1 MASRF
6 EKFSE
11 RARRVLTIAQEEAR
25 NLNHSYIGTEHILLG
40 LVREEE
46 GVAARVLTNLGIGL
60 GKVRSAVE
68 FIIGRGEKPGTG
80 ETGLTPRAKKV
91 IELAIDEARQ
101 LGHNY
106 IGTEHLL
113 LGLLREGEG
122 VASSV
127 LDSFGITLERARA
140 ETAHILTQGAPKARL
155 SRSTSRT
162 PALDQLGIDL
172 TAAAR
177 AGKLDPVIGRYKEI
191 ERLIQI
197 LSRRTKNNPA
207 LIGEP
212 GVGKTA
218 IVEGLAHRIVAGDV
232 PETLEDRRLLALDM
246 GSLVAGTKYRGE
258 FEERLK
264 KIIDEIKTA
273 ANCVLFID
281 EFHTMVGAGAAEGA
295 VDAANILKPSLA
307 RGELQC
313 IGATTLDDYR
323 KYVERDAAL
332 ERRFQPVLVEEP
344 SVDETLEILR
354 GIKERYEEHHHL
366 TITDEALSSAASLA
380 ARYIPDRFLPDKAID
395 LVDEAASRVRIKH
408 RTMPITLKEAKQLGD
423 NIRKDKDAA
432 LATQQYD
439 YAAELRQREQQIE
452 EKIRSLEEEWR
463 SEQEQEQPEVVAE
476 DIAEVVS
483 MWTGVPIVQLAGD
496 ETSRLLNME
505 EVVHRRIIGQD
516 EAIVTIAKAIRRAR
530 AGLKD
535 PRRPIGNF
543 IFLGPTGVGKTEL
556 ARALSEFM
564 FGSEDTL
571 IRIDM
576 SEFMEKFAVSR
587 LVGAPPGYVG
597 YDEGGQLTEAV
608 RRKSYSCI
616 LLDEI
621 EKAHPDVFNL
631 LLQIFD
637 DGHLTDAKGRRVDF
651 RNSIIIMT
659 SNIGAELI
667 RKGTT
672 IGFASRSDEVK
683 TREQSYERMKENLL
697 NELKKAFRPE
707 FLNRVDGVV
716 VFHALTKEQIRSI
729 VDLMLAN
736 VSQQLKEKEI
746 MLEVTDAAKDFL
758 GEKGYDEV
766 FGARPLRRVIQDMI
780 EDKLSEAVLRDEFKV
795 FNRVYETRVT
805 IKKPEV
811 LSGVSKAIQELP
823 DIINIE
829 SSGDSLTVYSTNV
842 VKYDVEKIA
851 KDQVKEVVKGETEGR
866 LRDKEATEPRIT
878 ENTYISY
885 VVIDMKDNEIVI
897 ESKDSFALPD
907 LAVGAATV

>member
-1 MASRF
+1 MSSRF

-25 NLNHSYIGTEHILLG
+25 QMNHNSIGTKHILLG

-46 GVAARVLTNLGIGL
+46 GVAAKILTNLGVSLNKI
-60 GKVRSAVE
+60 RTAVE
-68 FIIGRGEKPGTG
+68 FNSDRGERPSTG
-80 ETGLTPRAKKV
+80 ESGLTPRAKRV

-101 LGHNY
+101 LSHNY

-122 VASSV
+122 VAAGV
-127 LDSFGITLERARA
+127 LNSLGVTLERARS
-140 ETAHILTQGAPKARL
+140 ETAQVLSQGVP
-155 SRSTSRT
+155 RSKSGRGASRT
-162 PALDQLGIDL
+162 PALDQLGVDL

-177 AGKLDPVIGRYKEI
+177 AGKLDPVIGRTKEI
-191 ERLIQI
+191 ERVIQI

-232 PETLEDRRLLALDM
+232 PETLEERRLVALDM

-258 FEERLK
+258 FEERVK
-264 KIIDEIKTA
+264 KVIEEIKTA
-273 ANCVLFID
+273 GNCVLFID

-295 VDAANILKPSLA
+295 VDAANILKPSLS

-344 SVDETLEILR
+344 SVEETLDILR
-354 GIKERYEEHHHL
+354 GVKGRYEDHHRL
-366 TITDEALSSAASLA
+366 TISDEALHSASTLA

-395 LVDEAASRVRIKH
+395 LIDEASSRVRIKH
-408 RTMPITLKEAKQLGD
+408 YTMPSSLKETKQLAD
-423 NIRKDKDAA
+423 TKRKDKDTA
-432 LATQQYD
+432 LAAQEYD
-439 YAAELRQREQQIE
+439 RAAELR
-452 EKIRSLEEEWR
+452 EEELQLDDKAHALEDEWR
-463 SEQEQEQPEVVAE
+463 ALQTQDQPVVTSEN
-476 DIAEVVS
+476 IAEVVS
-483 MWTGVPIVQLAGD
+483 MWTSIPVVQLAGD
-496 ETSRLLNME
+496 ETERLLNME
-505 EVVHRRIIGQD
+505 EVIHQRIIGQD
-516 EAIVTIAKAIRRAR
+516 EAINTIAKAIRRAR

-556 ARALSEFM
+556 VRALAEFM

-571 IRIDM
+571 IRLDM
-576 SEFMEKFAVSR
+576 SEFMEKFAASR

-597 YDEGGQLTEAV
+597 YEEGGQLTEAV
-608 RRKSYSCI
+608 RRKSYCCI

-651 RNSIIIMT
+651 RNSIIVMT
-659 SNIGAELI
+659 SNVGAEMI
-667 RKGTT
+667 RKGTVL
-672 IGFASRSDEVK
+672 GFTSGSNEAK
-683 TREQSYERMKENLL
+683 TREQAYEKMKDNLL
-697 NELKKAFRPE
+697 NEMKKTFRPE

-716 VFHALTKEQIRSI
+716 VFHSLSKEQIRQI
-729 VDLMLAN
+729 VDLMLTS
-736 VSQQLKEKEI
+736 VTQQLKEKDI
-746 MLEVTDAAKDFL
+746 ALEVTDAAKDFL

-766 FGARPLRRVIQDMI
+766 YGARPLRRAIQDMV
-780 EDKLSEAVLRDEFKV
+780 EDKLSEDLLRGNF
-795 FNRVYETRVT
+795 
-805 IKKPEV
+805 
-811 LSGVSKAIQELP
+811 Q
-823 DIINIE
+823 
-829 SSGDSLTVYSTNV
+829 SGDSVIVDLEEDQIV
-842 VKYDVEKIA
+842 VRPV
-851 KDQVKEVVKGETEGR
+851 T
-866 LRDKEATEPRIT
+866 
-878 ENTYISY
+878 
-885 VVIDMKDNEIVI
+885 
-897 ESKDSFALPD
+897 
-907 LAVGAATV
+907 AVGALMGEEN

>member
-1 MASRF
+1 MSSRF

-25 NLNHSYIGTEHILLG
+25 QMNHSYIGTEHILLG
-40 LVREEE
+40 LAREEE
-46 GVAARVLTNLGIGL
+46 GVAAKVLTNLGVIL
-60 GKVRSAVE
+60 NKIRSAVE
-68 FIIGRGEKPGTG
+68 FISGRSERPSTG
-80 ETGLTPRAKKV
+80 ETGLTPRAKRV

-113 LGLLREGEG
+113 LGLMREGEG
-122 VASSV
+122 VAAGV
-127 LDSFGITLERARA
+127 LDSLGVTLERARA
-140 ETAHILTQGAPKARL
+140 KTAQVLSQAVPRSRGGRGA
-155 SRSTSRT
+155 SRT
-162 PALDQLGIDL
+162 PALDQLGVDL

-177 AGKLDPVIGRYKEI
+177 AGKLDPVIGRVKEI
-191 ERLIQI
+191 ERVIQI

-232 PETLEDRRLLALDM
+232 PETLENRRLVALDM

-258 FEERLK
+258 FEERVK
-264 KIIDEIKTA
+264 KVIEEIKTA
-273 ANCVLFID
+273 GNCMLFID

-332 ERRFQPVLVEEP
+332 ERRFQPVVVEEP
-344 SVDETLEILR
+344 SVEDTLDILR
-354 GIKERYEEHHHL
+354 GIKERYEQHHRL
-366 TITDEALSSAASLA
+366 DISDEALHSAATFAS
-380 ARYIPDRFLPDKAID
+380 RYIPDRFLPDKAID
-395 LVDEAASRVRIKH
+395 LVDEAASRVRIKFH
-408 RTMPITLKEAKQLGD
+408 TMPISLKEAKQLVE
-423 NIRKDKDAA
+423 IKRKDKDTA
-432 LATQQYD
+432 LAAQEYD
-439 YAAELRQREQQIE
+439 HAAELREQELQIE
-452 EKIRSLEEEWR
+452 DKVRKLEEEWR
-463 SEQEQEQPEVVAE
+463 AGQTQEKPLVTAE
-476 DIAEVVS
+476 NIAEVVS
-483 MWTGVPIVQLAGD
+483 MWTGIPVVQLASD

-505 EVVHRRIIGQD
+505 EVIHHRIIGQD
-516 EAIVTIAKAIRRAR
+516 EAINIIAKSIRRAR

-556 ARALSEFM
+556 VRALADFM
-564 FGSEDTL
+564 FGSEETL
-571 IRIDM
+571 IRLDM

-597 YDEGGQLTEAV
+597 YEEGGQLTEAV
-608 RRKSYSCI
+608 RRKSYCCI

-651 RNSIIIMT
+651 RNSIIVMT
-659 SNIGAELI
+659 SNVGAEMI
-667 RKGTT
+667 RKGTVL
-672 IGFASRSDEVK
+672 GFTAGTNEAK
-683 TREQSYERMKENLL
+683 TREQAYEKMKENLL
-697 NELKKAFRPE
+697 NEMKKTFRPE

-716 VFHALTKEQIRSI
+716 VFHSLTREQIRQI
-729 VDLMLAN
+729 VDLMLDS
-736 VSQQLKEKEI
+736 VTQQLQEKGI
-746 MLEVTDAAKDFL
+746 TLEVTEAAKDFL

-766 FGARPLRRVIQDMI
+766 YGARPLRRTIQDMI
-780 EDKLSEAVLRDEFKV
+780 EDKLSEDLLRGKF
-795 FNRVYETRVT
+795 R
-805 IKKPEV
+805 
-811 LSGVSKAIQELP
+811 
-823 DIINIE
+823 
-829 SSGDSLTVYSTNV
+829 SGDTVVADLEGDQIV
-842 VKYDVEKIA
+842 VRP
-851 KDQVKEVVKGETEGR
+851 T
-866 LRDKEATEPRIT
+866 T
-878 ENTYISY
+878 
-885 VVIDMKDNEIVI
+885 
-897 ESKDSFALPD
+897 
-907 LAVGAATV
+907 AVGALMGEDD

>member
-1 MASRF
+1 MSSRF

-25 NLNHSYIGTEHILLG
+25 QLNHNYIGTEHILLG

-46 GVAARVLTNLGIGL
+46 GVAAKVLTNLGASL
-60 GKVRSAVE
+60 NKVRQAVE
-68 FIIGRGEKPGTG
+68 FISGRGERPSTG

-101 LGHNY
+101 LSHNY

-122 VASSV
+122 VAAGV
-127 LDSFGITLERARA
+127 LDSLGISLERART
-140 ETAHILTQGAPKARL
+140 ETTQVISQGMPKGRLARAA
-155 SRSTSRT
+155 SRT
-162 PALDQLGIDL
+162 PALDQLGVDL

-177 AGKLDPVIGRYKEI
+177 AGKLDPVIGRVKEI
-191 ERLIQI
+191 ERVIQI

-232 PETLEDRRLLALDM
+232 PETLEERRLVALDM

-258 FEERLK
+258 FEERVK

-273 ANCVLFID
+273 GNCVLFVD

-295 VDAANILKPSLA
+295 VDAANILKPSLS

-332 ERRFQPVLVEEP
+332 ERRFQPVVVEEP
-344 SVDETLEILR
+344 SVEETLEILR

-366 TITDEALSSAASLA
+366 TISDEALNSAATLA

-395 LVDEAASRVRIKH
+395 LTDEASSRVRIKH
-408 RTMPITLKEAKQLGD
+408 HTMPISLKEAKQLAEVK
-423 NIRKDKDAA
+423 RKDKDAA
-432 LATQQYD
+432 LAAQEYD
-439 YAAELRQREQQIE
+439 RATELREEELQAE
-452 EKIRSLEEEWR
+452 EKVKKLEEEWR
-463 SEQEQEQPEVVAE
+463 AEQGKDKPEVTAE
-476 DIAEVVS
+476 NIAEVVG
-483 MWTGVPIVQLAGD
+483 MWTGIPVVQLAGD

-505 EVVHRRIIGQD
+505 EVMHQRIIGQD
-516 EAIVTIAKAIRRAR
+516 EAINTIAKAIRRAR

-556 ARALSEFM
+556 VRALAEFM

-571 IRIDM
+571 IRLDM

-597 YDEGGQLTEAV
+597 YEEGGQLTEAV
-608 RRKSYSCI
+608 RRKSYCCI

-651 RNSIIIMT
+651 RNSIIVMT
-659 SNIGAELI
+659 SNVGAELI

-672 IGFASRSDEVK
+672 IGFASRSNEAK
-683 TREQSYERMKENLL
+683 TREQAYEKMKENLL
-697 NELKKAFRPE
+697 NELKKTFRPE

-716 VFHALTKEQIRSI
+716 VFHSLTKEQIRQI
-729 VDLMLAN
+729 VDLMLTS
-736 VSQQLKEKEI
+736 VTQQLSEKGI
-746 MLEVTDAAKDFL
+746 KLEVTDATKDFL

-766 FGARPLRRVIQDMI
+766 FGARPLRRAIQDMI
-780 EDKLSEAVLRDEFKV
+780 EDKLSEDLLRGKF
-795 FNRVYETRVT
+795 
-805 IKKPEV
+805 
-811 LSGVSKAIQELP
+811 Q
-823 DIINIE
+823 
-829 SSGDSLTVYSTNV
+829 SGDTVV
-842 VKYDVEKIA
+842 VDL
-851 KDQVKEVVKGETEGR
+851 EG
-866 LRDKEATEPRIT
+866 T
-878 ENTYISY
+878 
-885 VVIDMKDNEIVI
+885 EIVVH
-897 ESKDSFALPD
+897 SSP
-907 LAVGAATV
+907 VGALMGDEQ